1 MINVIFDMETSDPDD
16 ALTLCLLAGHPEVNL
31 LGVTVTPGSKQQ
43 MGVVQELLKRLGKEH
58 VPYAGRDINYPK
70 ECVSEFYYKWLG
82 KIDPSGSPMPAW
94 ELIEN
99 IINWAPDT
107 KIITGAALTNIKNL
121 LINSSKVQIEEM
133 IIQGGFAGDSVV
145 SPEHR
150 LAKFAG
156 KETCPTFNLN
166 GDIEAAK
173 LIIADSRVA
182 LKYFVSK
189 NVCHGVVYDMP
200 MHERMKLK
208 QNNNIGTQM
217 IVQGMEVYL
226 RKNKDGKKF
235 HDPLAACA
243 LIDRTVCEFKEVEL
257 YREKGEWGSRLKSG
271 TNTFISVSV
280 DRDKFEKV
288 LAGEK

>member
-1 MINVIFDMETSDPDD
+1 MIPIIFDMETSDPDD

-31 LGVTVTPGSKQQ
+31 VGVTVTPGSRQQ
-43 MGVVQELLKRLGKEH
+43 MGVVAELLKRLDKGH
-58 VPYAGRDINYPK
+58 VPYAARDIDYPK
-70 ECVSEFYYKWLG
+70 ECVSEFHYKWLG
-82 KIDPSGSPMPAW
+82 KIEPGGSPMRACD
-94 ELIEN
+94 LIEN
-99 IINWAPDT
+99 ILSWQPDT

-121 LINSSKVQIEEM
+121 LNENPHVKIQEM
-133 IIQGGFAGDSVV
+133 LIQGGFAGDSVV
-145 SPEHR
+145 APEHR

-173 LIIADSRVA
+173 LVLSDPRVA
-182 LKYFVSK
+182 LRHFVSK
-189 NVCHGVVYDMP
+189 NICHGVVYDMP
-200 MHERMKLK
+200 MHERMKTK
-208 QNNNIGTQM
+208 RNNNIGIQM
-217 IVQGMEVYL
+217 IVEGMEVYL

-243 LIDRTVCEFKEVEL
+243 LIDKSVCEFKEVEL

-280 DRDKFEKV
+280 DRNRFETV